1 MVIPIPLC
9 ICNVFLVKGK
19 RPILVDT
26 GRPKDAAA
34 IAWALRKHGVALADL
49 SLLLHTHGHWDHCGS
64 TAQFRQH
71 TSAPVAIHCA
81 DAPMLRQGNNGVL
94 KPTNLTARLFKP
106 VMDLSYRGTEPSQL
120 IDGETDLAPYGVSA
134 KVIPTPG
141 HTAGSISV
149 LTGDGDIIVGDLMM
163 GGFLGG
169 RLFPRRPG
177 LHYFAEDLATL
188 KASIRK
194 VLELSP
200 RRIYAGH
207 GGPLDP
213 RDVARRFGL

>member
-1 MVIPIPLC
+1 
-9 ICNVFLVKGK
+9 
-19 RPILVDT
+19 LVDS

-34 IAWALRKHGVALADL
+34 IAWALRKQGVAIADV

-207 GGPLDP
+207 GGPL
-213 RDVARRFGL
+213 